1 MTNLAG
7 LEAADEFD
15 EIAEAGQLE
24 EPAADQVE
32 EPAEADEIEFLP
44 PDNGDHQL
52 RQLVA
57 AINKSPGLEVPF
69 TLHVGGGIVTGSL
82 VSLRTYAAG
91 VAETMRAANPDSP
104 IGDALAGYFDS
115 MVEEHEAAR
124 DEDEHPDEWVNTR
137 CVHLRDAVFCDSK
150 GNRGTTMPWWR
161 GRIGAVAGWSIG
173 FRGDPDDRAN

>member
-1 MTNLAG
+1 MTNLTG

-15 EIAEAGQLE
+15 ETAEVDQL
-24 EPAADQVE
+24 E

-52 RQLVA
+52 RQLVD
-57 AINKSPGLEVPF
+57 AINKSHGLEVPF

-82 VSLRTYAAG
+82 VSVRTYAEG
-91 VAETMRAANPDSP
+91 VAATMRAANPDSP
-104 IGDALAGYFDS
+104 VGDALAGFFDS
-115 MVEEHEAAR
+115 MAEEQVAASA
-124 DEDEHPDEWVNTR
+124 EDEHPDEWVNTR

-150 GNRGTTMPWWR
+150 GNRGTSMPWWR